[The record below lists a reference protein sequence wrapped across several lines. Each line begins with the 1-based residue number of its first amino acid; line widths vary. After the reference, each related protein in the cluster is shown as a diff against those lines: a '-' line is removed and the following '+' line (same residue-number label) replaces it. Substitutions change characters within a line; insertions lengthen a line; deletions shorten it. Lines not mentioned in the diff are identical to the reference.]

1 MNTDERKSHYSRRRP
16 APVPVAALLAAATML
31 FVACGIESTPF
42 IAGPKPDEIDLIPET
57 GTDRI
62 EFLHN
67 DNDNDTDEFRG
78 YDLYYKLYEDEDGLC
93 EAGDA
98 CRSDRDNILSNP
110 VQTGPSRLL
119 SRAYRRLVPEN
130 SPGQIPNVP
139 VSNGI
144 KGNEF
149 TVDIDLTGGGAS
161 DNAFTATWPDATV
174 TLNRRVSEGGTYKRF
189 LDGGNYVDE
198 DDDVDHSAITND
210 ITDVINDGN
219 LYLAVYA
226 LGYGV
231 DPGSLQALYSE
242 PVYLG
247 YVPVDI
253 P

>member
-1 MNTDERKSHYSRRRP
+1 MNTDERISHYLRRR
-16 APVPVAALLAAATML
+16 LAAALVAVAATLL
-31 FVACGIESTPF
+31 FLACGIESTPF
-42 IAGPKPDEIDLIPET
+42 IAGPKPDEIDLVPET

-62 EFLHN
+62 KFLHN
-67 DNDNDTDEFRG
+67 ENDNDTDEFRG

-98 CRSDRDNILSNP
+98 CRGDRDSILSNP

-119 SRAYRRLVPEN
+119 TRAYRRLVPEN

-139 VSNGI
+139 VSNSI
-144 KGNEF
+144 KANEF

-161 DNAFTATWPDATV
+161 NAFTATWPDATV
-174 TLNRRVSEGGTYKRF
+174 TLNRRVAQGGTYKRF
-189 LDGGNYVDE
+189 LDGGSYEDE
-198 DDDVDHSAITND
+198 DDDVDHSAITAD
-210 ITDVINDGN
+210 ISDVINDDK

-247 YVPVDI
+247 FVPVDI